1 MTSTDR
7 VADMRKGDR
16 LSRLPIRASQPVR
29 RQPKRAGQT
38 CVRIA
43 AAAALLVFASLTLA
57 PTARA
62 ESLPLPL
69 SVSTEDS
76 FFSQFGYSPTYER
89 NVVAFDVAN
98 RPVIRS
104 REASQNDTQYAAFL
118 EDGVW
123 RRSSLSD
130 AVRAAYPDF
139 AGYMGAGGFAS
150 DRVVIDT
157 AGRAYTVL
165 TIRLEEGEF
174 RNVMLYSG
182 DSGQT
187 WGVVELPFGE
197 EQPYM
202 DNANRG
208 NLACEMPTGRNTIDG
223 PPFVAVWREIGDWPG
238 GYATQNE
245 LFVLQP
251 RWEGDHVVVPES
263 VPVTSRFLGMI
274 QSVGGTSFAT
284 TVGDKTFF
292 TWTQVRNK
300 RTKGTPTYVGVYDH
314 NTGTVTTRVLAVFA
328 HPVNDSHCTPALVI
342 DSTGILHLVAGAHG
356 RPFRYTHSVRPLDI
370 GAWTP
375 DVSVLDSGY
384 WTTKTD
390 RDGLGMQTYA
400 SLVCGPDDTLHLVFR
415 QTRRLRNGPFPLQ
428 GYYGLSYQARP
439 AGGQWS
445 KARLL
450 AYPAGGGYT
459 NFYQKLTMDREGRQY
474 LSFNIYRHSD
484 TQTIYRQLHRFR
496 YRMVW
501 SSEDGRSWQL
511 ATTESFAQHAW
522 PVDPAPPSATPTTTG
537 AAPLSATPT
546 LAQSLVE
553 ASGRRIPPGWSSASP

>member
-1 MTSTDR
+1 MTSTSR
-7 VADMRKGDR
+7 VADMCVGYRMACLAIR
-16 LSRLPIRASQPVR
+16 LAQPVPQ
-29 RQPKRAGQT
+29 QPKRAGLT
-38 CVRIA
+38 CIRIA
-43 AAAALLVFASLTLA
+43 AAALLLVFASLTLA
-57 PTARA
+57 SPARA

-69 SVSTEDS
+69 PLSVSTQDS

-104 REASQNDTQYAAFL
+104 RGASQNDTLYAAFL

-123 RRSSLSD
+123 RRSSPSD

-157 AGRAYTVL
+157 AGRVYTVL

-182 DSGQT
+182 DRGQT

-208 NLACEMPTGRNTIDG
+208 NVACETLTGRNTIDG

-251 RWEGDHVVVPES
+251 RWEGEHVVVPKA

-284 TVGDKTFF
+284 TVDDKTFF
-292 TWTQVRNK
+292 TWTQVRDK
-300 RTKGTPTYVGVYDH
+300 RTGGTPTYVGVYDH
-314 NTGTVTTRVLAVFA
+314 HTGTVAKRALAVFA
-328 HPVNDSHCTPALVI
+328 HPVNDNHCTPALVI

-370 GAWTP
+370 GTWTP

-400 SLVCGPDDTLHLVFR
+400 SLVCGPDDALHLVFR
-415 QTRRLRNGPFPLQ
+415 QTRRLRTGPFPLQ
-428 GYYGLSYQARP
+428 GYYGLSYQTRP
-439 AGGQWS
+439 VGGQWS
-445 KARLL
+445 KARPL
-450 AYPAGGGYT
+450 AYPAAGGGYT
-459 NFYQKLTMDREGRQY
+459 NYYQKLTMDRDGRLY
-474 LSFNIYRHSD
+474 LSCNIYRHGD
-484 TQTIYRQLHRFR
+484 TRTIYRQLHRFR

-511 ATTESFAQHAW
+511 ATTESFAQHAV
-522 PVDPAPPSATPTTTG
+522 PVDPAPPSAAPTATG
-537 AAPLSATPT
+537 SAPPHATPT
-546 LAQSLVE
+546 Q
-553 ASGRRIPPGWSSASP
+553 